1 MIVTDNHDSTHEIA
15 YAHGV
20 EAWQMSERITG
31 MRQLAIITVLRPFL
45 DSPGRYIRDFRDF
58 DRMRLIQYDRFRTVG
73 R

>member
-1 MIVTDNHDSTHEIA
+1 MIVTDHHDSTHEIA

-31 MRQLAIITVLRPFL
+31 VRQLAIITVLRPFL
-45 DSPGRYIRDFRDF
+45 DSPGRYIRDF